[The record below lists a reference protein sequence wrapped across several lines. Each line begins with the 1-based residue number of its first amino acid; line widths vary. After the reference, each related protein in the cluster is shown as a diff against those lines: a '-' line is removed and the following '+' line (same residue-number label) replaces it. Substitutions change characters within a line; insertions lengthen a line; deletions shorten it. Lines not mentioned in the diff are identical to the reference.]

1 MTSKKKIGAKK
12 KKSTWK
18 ASSLVPTLA
27 VTLWN
32 LVQVQRDRRP
42 SPLYVPTPNI
52 VLGGMGEAMG
62 RGLNFVFHT
71 SLKRLVCTYFLC
83 R

>member
-42 SPLYVPTPNI
+42 SPLYAPTPKI
-52 VLGGMGEAMG
+52 VLGGTGGAMG
-62 RGLNFVFHT
+62 RVGYVGFAI
-71 SLKRLVCTYFLC
+71 
-83 R
+83 

>member
-32 LVQVQRDRRP
+32 LVQVQRNRCP
-42 SPLYVPTPNI
+42 SPLYAPTPKI
-52 VLGGMGEAMG
+52 VLGGTGEAMG
-62 RGLNFVFHT
+62 KKRILKIEKTQGDI
-71 SLKRLVCTYFLC
+71 LKR
-83 R
+83 